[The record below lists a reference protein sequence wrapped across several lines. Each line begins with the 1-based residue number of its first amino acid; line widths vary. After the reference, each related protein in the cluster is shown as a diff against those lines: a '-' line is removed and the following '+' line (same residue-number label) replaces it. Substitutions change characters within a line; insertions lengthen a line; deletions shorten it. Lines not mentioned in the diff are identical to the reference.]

1 MEHLEY
7 PWIWD
12 CVSLNNIIPD
22 FLLNNL
28 NLPWD
33 WSDLSVNPSIPWSFI
48 LSHPNLPWEWK
59 RLSGK
64 ENYINKSPSTSDL
77 IEKDKQFGNKLLY
90 EFLKD
95 NRDLKTAFSMT
106 TSINMLQKFQAVKGL
121 SEVGDIKNVKKLIEN
136 TAIDDIFTQERKD
149 KYVLM
154 CANYLG
160 S

>member
-1 MEHLEY
+1 MKKTYEIKFE
-7 PWIWD
+7 PITQKG
-12 CVSLNNIIPD
+12 IEIPKHNVYYYED
-22 FLLNNL
+22 DKLVDKQFH
-28 NLPWD
+28 
-33 WSDLSVNPSIPWSFI
+33 SIDGIDGFI
-48 LSHPNLPWEWK
+48 
-59 RLSGK
+59 K
-64 ENYINKSPSTSDL
+64 ENYINKSPSTSEL
-77 IEKDKQFGNKLLY
+77 IEKDKKFGNKLLD

-106 TSINMLQKFQAVKGL
+106 TSINVLQKFQAVKGL